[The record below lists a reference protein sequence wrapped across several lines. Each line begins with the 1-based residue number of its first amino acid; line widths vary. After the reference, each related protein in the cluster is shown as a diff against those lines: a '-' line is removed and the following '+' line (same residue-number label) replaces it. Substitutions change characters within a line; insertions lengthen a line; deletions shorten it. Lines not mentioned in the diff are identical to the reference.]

1 MANREPLVDD
11 TTTREDDF
19 MADFIRSIVDRGDK
33 FSGGTWETA
42 TEYAREWRDEMA
54 IEEACDWMDLGVWD
68 ADTAAMAMRAGVEP
82 AEFAGIG
89 AGYWVDEFCLGWIG
103 IDELRLRA
111 KATGG

>member
-1 MANREPLVDD
+1 M
-11 TTTREDDF
+11 T
-19 MADFIRSIVDRGDK
+19 DFIQSIVDRGDK

-82 AEFAGIG
+82 AEFAGIADSKASSAFG

-103 IDELRLRA
+103 IDEVLRLRD
-111 KATGG
+111 KATE